1 MVKDKKDRSM
11 SGDPDN
17 EYQARYRAFLKFLPI
32 PLLVQ
37 NMDHSVAYLNPAYE
51 KTFGWTRED
60 LELDPFAPIPKDQIK
75 KTLTGKTSL
84 LTNGVFYGLETKRLT
99 KDGRELDVI
108 YDGSALYDHNKA
120 PSGLISTMRDITQ
133 SKRDACITKT
143 LFKIAKALHHY
154 SDLRNCLIFI
164 AREAQTL
171 MHAHNAYILLKEQ
184 QDKTLYSRCGV
195 SGKSEFSDSLCIAH
209 PAIDQDPVGTRIF
222 SGRSYMNNH
231 VSGENE
237 FTHWRLATSGA
248 TLRNMVAVPLSVE
261 NQIIGAMVLSD
272 RINGHFG
279 DDDLTL
285 LISIAGLVAM
295 PIENARINASLRE
308 SYEEIQTL
316 NHAKDRIIDRLSH
329 ELRTPISILAA
340 SFEMLAGGYV
350 TDGVMNK
357 RVIDRCQRNIARIVD
372 MQYKLEDIIR
382 EPDQRVGSSLSTLLD
397 LCTEELEA
405 LVGVESGA
413 AIAGRIRDYIDTF
426 FSRRTLK
433 AERISLNRFVASKMI
448 ELEPMFAH
456 RRLDV
461 QTDLEQDAGSVNLPV
476 EILDKIL
483 TGLVRN
489 AIEYTPDG
497 GQVRICV
504 QPGDHGPKL
513 VVSDSGVGITKEN
526 MRLINGQYFTTTDTY
541 QYATGNPFDF
551 NAGGRGLDLL
561 RMKVFSERYPLK
573 LSMES
578 ERCRH
583 IPTSKEMCPGRIDQC
598 IHCDSI
604 NDCHQFGGTT
614 FTMIFG
620 RSNDH
625 TNKDGTTLALKSKAK
640 KNQGV

>member
-1 MVKDKKDRSM
+1 MPRDS
-11 SGDPDN
+11 DN

-51 KTFGWTRED
+51 KTFGWTRDD

-108 YDGSALYDHNKA
+108 YDGSALYDHNKV
-120 PSGLISTMRDITQ
+120 PNGLITTMRDITQ
-133 SKRDACITKT
+133 SKRDARITKT

-154 SDLRNCLIFI
+154 SDLRTCLIFI

-171 MHAHNAYILLKEQ
+171 MHAHNAYFLLKEQ
-184 QDKTLYSRCGV
+184 QDKRLYSRCGV
-195 SGKSEFSDSLCIAH
+195 SGRSEFSDSLRIVHPSIA
-209 PAIDQDPVGTRIF
+209 QDPVGMRIF
-222 SGRSYMNNH
+222 SGRAYMNNH
-231 VSGENE
+231 INDENA
-237 FTHWRLATSGA
+237 FTHWRLTASGA
-248 TLRNMVAVPLSVE
+248 ILRNMVAVPLSVE

-272 RINGHFG
+272 RIDGHFG

-285 LISIAGLVAM
+285 LTSIAGLVAM

-350 TDGVMNK
+350 TDEVMNK
-357 RVIDRCQRNIARIVD
+357 RVIGRCQRNIARIVD
-372 MQYKLEDIIR
+372 MQYKLEDIISK
-382 EPDQRVGSSLSTLLD
+382 PDQRVGSSLAMLLD
-397 LCTEELEA
+397 LCTEELET
-405 LVGVESGA
+405 LVGVEGGA
-413 AIAGRIRDYIDTF
+413 AIASHIRDFIDTF

-433 AERISLNRFVASKMI
+433 AERIALNGFVASKII
-448 ELEPMFAH
+448 ELKPLFAH
-456 RRLDV
+456 RRIDV
-461 QTDLEQDAGSVNLPV
+461 QTDLEQDADNVYLPV
-476 EILDKIL
+476 EILDKIV

-497 GQVRICV
+497 GLVRIRV
-504 QPGDHGPKL
+504 LPKDQGPRL
-513 VVSDSGVGITKEN
+513 VVSDYGVGITKEN
-526 MRLINGQYFTTTDTY
+526 IRLINGQYFTTTDTY
-541 QYATGNPFDF
+541 QYATGKPFDF

-573 LSMES
+573 LSIKS

-583 IPTSKEMCPGRIDQC
+583 ILTSKKMCPGSIDRC
-598 IHCDSI
+598 VYCNSI
-604 NDCHQFGGTT
+604 KDCHQSGGST
-614 FTMIFG
+614 FTVIFG
-620 RSNDH
+620 RSNHQNNEDE
-625 TNKDGTTLALKSKAK
+625 TTLSLNSTAK
-640 KNQGV
+640 KNASV